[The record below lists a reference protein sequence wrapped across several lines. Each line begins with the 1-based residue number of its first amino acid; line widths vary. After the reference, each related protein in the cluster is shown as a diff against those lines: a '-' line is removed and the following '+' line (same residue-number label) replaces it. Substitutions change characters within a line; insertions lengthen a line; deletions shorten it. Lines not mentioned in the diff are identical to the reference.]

1 MKVKDAVIIKWILL
15 SAHLPCFLMP
25 LSAKVHCLNK
35 NETDL
40 AHCNMDACQPIIFK
54 YNFGINVAE
63 RVSYRKVSYFW
74 NGRLKIH
81 DLKMQDW
88 KMTDNFARN
97 RRVWKMQDWKWRTMV
112 ISAYVFTNFFNWRY
126 TRWLLN
132 SNIMMCTRMLLAK
145 CTLVIT
151 LSEP

>member
-1 MKVKDAVIIKWILL
+1 MKVKDAVIIKWILP

-74 NGRLKIH
+74 NGATENSRPENAGLENDGQLRKESQGLENAGLKN
-81 DLKMQDW
+81 DGP
-88 KMTDNFARN
+88 
-97 RRVWKMQDWKWRTMV
+97 
-112 ISAYVFTNFFNWRY
+112 
-126 TRWLLN
+126 
-132 SNIMMCTRMLLAK
+132 C
-145 CTLVIT
+145 
-151 LSEP
+151 